1 MRHTVAM
8 LTVFL
13 AAGVLLLPAPPA
25 AARNN
30 IRSTFFSTYPV
41 AVGTQLDDLPSKID
55 HCGVCH
61 FNFYGGGTRNPYGAR
76 IEAGLNNGLTNQQAI
91 LAAESLDSDVDGF
104 ISLIEIT
111 YVDDFANTPTFPG
124 LSLTN
129 YTSTSNIPLGEI
141 VSFLTPEGGPD
152 TTPPDVTVITP
163 DGGQTI
169 AAESTYSV
177 TYTATDAGGVS
188 HVDLYLSDDGGAT
201 FKPIARTEQPTGGY
215 SWFVPNR
222 PGTANRIRVVAHDIA
237 GNVGQDDSNTSFT
250 ITATPPGIVPSTLR
264 DMDLPGTQPH
274 EGAVLDNPD
283 GTCATCHGNYDTA
296 VEPWHNWRGSM
307 MGQAA
312 RDPFF
317 FACMAVAEQ
326 DAPSVGDLCIRCH
339 TPGGWQEGRSVDT
352 SGGLLNTKDR
362 HGVQCDFCHR
372 AVDYD
377 YVAGVSPIQDVSVLA
392 NISPLPLQYG
402 NGQFINDPAPLMRGP
417 YSDAFASHQFVQSP
431 FHRSAD
437 MCGLCHDVSNPVFVK
452 AGTGD
457 YVPNDFDEPHPD
469 FAIRNMFPV
478 ERTYS
483 EWSQSEYASTGVY
496 APQFAGNK
504 PDGIVSICQDCHM
517 RDVTGAGAN
526 EVGTPTRTDLP
537 LHDLMGG
544 NTFVTD
550 ILPSFFPGE
559 VNAAQLAAADARAV
573 AMLQMAATLA
583 VTPGD
588 FGVTVR
594 VTNETAHKLPSG
606 YPEGRRIWLNV
617 RAFDSA
623 GQEVFESGAYDAATG
638 VLTHDE
644 QATVYEVH
652 PGLSRALASALGM
665 PAGPSFHF
673 VLSDTVYHDNRI
685 PPRGFTNAG
694 FAAIQSPPVGHA
706 YADGQYW
713 DDADYVLPAS
723 AESVYVTL
731 YYQTTSK
738 EYVEFLRDANTTNS
752 AGQDLYDAWVAQ
764 GRAAPVV
771 MEHARIAVDVLAD
784 VPEQEPGETFAY
796 SLERIYPNP
805 FNPMATVRYSL
816 AARGPVRIAVF
827 DVAGR
832 LVRTLVDGVQDAGWH
847 SLAWD
852 GRSDQGEELAS
863 AVYFVRYYAGGRSF
877 WSKAALLR

>member
-1 MRHTVAM
+1 
-8 LTVFL
+8 
-13 AAGVLLLPAPPA
+13 
-25 AARNN
+25 
-30 IRSTFFSTYPV
+30 
-41 AVGTQLDDLPSKID
+41 
-55 HCGVCH
+55 
-61 FNFYGGGTRNPYGAR
+61 
-76 IEAGLNNGLTNQQAI
+76 
-91 LAAESLDSDVDGF
+91 
-104 ISLIEIT
+104 
-111 YVDDFANTPTFPG
+111 
-124 LSLTN
+124 
-129 YTSTSNIPLGEI
+129 
-141 VSFLTPEGGPD
+141 
-152 TTPPDVTVITP
+152 
-163 DGGQTI
+163 
-169 AAESTYSV
+169 
-177 TYTATDAGGVS
+177 
-188 HVDLYLSDDGGAT
+188 
-201 FKPIARTEQPTGGY
+201 
-215 SWFVPNR
+215 
-222 PGTANRIRVVAHDIA
+222 
-237 GNVGQDDSNTSFT
+237 
-250 ITATPPGIVPSTLR
+250 
-264 DMDLPGTQPH
+264 
-274 EGAVLDNPD
+274 
-283 GTCATCHGNYDTA
+283 
-296 VEPWHNWRGSM
+296 
-307 MGQAA
+307 
-312 RDPFF
+312 
-317 FACMAVAEQ
+317 
-326 DAPSVGDLCIRCH
+326 
-339 TPGGWQEGRSVDT
+339 
-352 SGGLLNTKDR
+352 
-362 HGVQCDFCHR
+362 
-372 AVDYD
+372 
-377 YVAGVSPIQDVSVLA
+377 
-392 NISPLPLQYG
+392 
-402 NGQFINDPAPLMRGP
+402 
-417 YSDAFASHQFVQSP
+417 
-431 FHRSAD
+431 
-437 MCGLCHDVSNPVFVK
+437 
-452 AGTGD
+452 
-457 YVPNDFDEPHPD
+457 
-469 FAIRNMFPV
+469 
-478 ERTYS
+478 
-483 EWSQSEYASTGVY
+483 
-496 APQFAGNK
+496 
-504 PDGIVSICQDCHM
+504 M